1 MMGRLKGLL
10 GAAAVKARQRG
21 GQMTVELA
29 TVLPVAL
36 AIIAIVCN
44 GMAFFS
50 ECAAFD
56 RVARNAVRLYAT
68 VPAYGEAPAQ
78 AEENIL
84 HLLQQRFSAPNQTVA
99 VMREDAGGYSKYTAT
114 LTFAPT
120 LFGINLRQEVFG
132 VQLPTVSHSAS
143 LTVDTYKPGML
154 L

>member
-1 MMGRLKGLL
+1 MRVRVGQLLRALMG
-10 GAAAVKARQRG
+10 KAGSRD

-36 AIIAIVCN
+36 ALVAIVCN
-44 GMAFFS
+44 GVAFFS

-56 RVARNAVRLYAT
+56 RVARNAIRLYAT
-68 VPAYGEAPAQ
+68 VPAYCESPDQ
-78 AEENIL
+78 AEGNIHRYL
-84 HLLQQRFSAPNQTVA
+84 EQRFSAPNQTVTVA
-99 VMREDAGGYSKYTAT
+99 REDVAGYEKYTAT

-132 VQLPTVSHSAS
+132 VPLPCVSHKAS
-143 LTVDTYKPGML
+143 LVVDTYKPGVL